1 MWLRLTKVVLNE
13 KSEILINMDRIESM
27 EKDSISGYTRL
38 YIAGSSE
45 GHYLVER
52 GYYLVENSCD
62 EIFKM
67 MNDNGMVARGK
78 FNVRA

>member
-1 MWLRLTKVVLNE
+1 MWLRLTKIMLNK
-13 KSEILINMDRIESM
+13 KSEILINMDRIESI
-27 EKDSISGYTRL
+27 ERDSTSGYTRL

-45 GHYLVER
+45 E
-52 GYYLVENSCD
+52 YYLVENSCD